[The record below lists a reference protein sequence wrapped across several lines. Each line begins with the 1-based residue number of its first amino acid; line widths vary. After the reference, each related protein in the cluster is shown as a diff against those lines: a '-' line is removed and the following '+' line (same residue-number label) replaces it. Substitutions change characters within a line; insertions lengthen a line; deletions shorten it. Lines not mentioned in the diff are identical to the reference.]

1 MDRIVEKSLLFHFY
15 GELLT
20 QHQKEVYGEY
30 IQNDLSPTEIAVLRG
45 ISRQGAY
52 DLIKRCEKIL
62 TNYKSPSF
70 LENIFRK

>member
-1 MDRIVEKSLLFHFY
+1 MDRIVEKSLLFDFY

-45 ISRQGAY
+45 ISRQEHM
-52 DLIKRCEKIL
+52 I
-62 TNYKSPSF
+62 
-70 LENIFRK
+70 